1 MRQSVGFWIPF
12 WILKFLNKLFQ
23 KKFVFLDEKRQ
34 NNIYGN
40 NNYGSQDINSYGK
53 RGEYLNLLTKEFSY
67 E

>member
-1 MRQSVGFWIPF
+1 MRVNSYGGG
-12 WILKFLNKLFQ
+12 L
-23 KKFVFLDEKRQ
+23 